1 MYLSF
6 IEYRAVLESKVES
19 QKSEVK
25 SGKKT
30 GVKLCAISSVYH
42 VDI

>member
-25 SGKKT
+25 G